1 MIYYTAD
8 LHLGYAPMLAHRPF
22 ESVQEMDETLIR
34 NWNETVGPDDTVYIV
49 GDFSYNGGVV
59 PAQYFRRLQG
69 HKHLIRGNHDTG
81 LENAQALFEYCE
93 SVVDYWE
100 LDDGEEHIILC
111 HYPMIYEK
119 RGYMIHGHLHAHR
132 GRAYT
137 MLQQLPKVLNCGVD
151 VNFLRPVT
159 LAQLVE
165 NNALFYGPDSLRH
178 FPEYTG
184 KPVCREGLLPRRPD
198 FRPLPQRERAAG
210 HPGDLIL

>member
-22 ESVQEMDETLIR
+22 ESVQAMDETLIR

-69 HKHLIRGNHDTG
+69 RKHLIRGNHDTG

-100 LDDGEEHIILC
+100 LDDG
-111 HYPMIYEK
+111 
-119 RGYMIHGHLHAHR
+119 RG
-132 GRAYT
+132 
-137 MLQQLPKVLNCGVD
+137 
-151 VNFLRPVT
+151 
-159 LAQLVE
+159 
-165 NNALFYGPDSLRH
+165 
-178 FPEYTG
+178 
-184 KPVCREGLLPRRPD
+184 
-198 FRPLPQRERAAG
+198 
-210 HPGDLIL
+210 